1 MKKFNYILFIFLS
14 MIVVPVLSAQNTD
27 VFKIKGFYLD
37 MSRIEVKE
45 IYDNLKKNEV
55 AQYISFEK
63 ENFRD
68 LIKLDNE
75 FSSMGNKIEIAYEED
90 EKLKEL
96 TFQYKTVN
104 ILFKAEKL
112 SAAEFVQQFKDE
124 FGIAEMEYKDMGFV
138 KKWSYTDK
146 KRNIKISID
155 DSKNLRLQKFKNK

>member
-1 MKKFNYILFIFLS
+1 